1 MKTFRRLH
9 IIALCSVAV
18 LIAAMASAAEP
29 PESADGSKPAQ
40 QRRRMTPVTTAAT
53 TTQSVNETR
62 NDTARINAERRARS
76 TTYINKE
83 GRTVYVDTVSGE
95 EWIDSL
101 AAGRRVP
108 PMKYPLFHSLA
119 VGVNLWD
126 PVMRAF
132 GQHYGLADAWLELS
146 IHNRYNPVVELGL
159 GKADDTRAG
168 QNYSYRSPM
177 SFYFRVGA
185 DYNFLYNSDPAYQ
198 FHAGVRYGFSPFSYT
213 VGDVTLDSPYWDES
227 TTFSIPAQH
236 ATAGWFEFCLGLR
249 VRLWGPISAGWN
261 VKYQTILHESRATYG
276 KPWYIP
282 GYGSRSGAI
291 TGSFSIIYTIP
302 FHRGGLNKISDDNVD
317 KTEDLTQN
325 QH

>member
-159 GKADDTRAG
+159 PPCRTKLQLPLAHELLLPCGRRL
-168 QNYSYRSPM
+168 QLPLQLRSRLSVPRR
-177 SFYFRVGA
+177 SA
-185 DYNFLYNSDPAYQ
+185 
-198 FHAGVRYGFSPFSYT
+198 
-213 VGDVTLDSPYWDES
+213 
-227 TTFSIPAQH
+227 
-236 ATAGWFEFCLGLR
+236 LR
-249 VRLWGPISAGWN
+249 LQPV
-261 VKYQTILHESRATYG
+261 QLHRRRRN
-276 KPWYIP
+276 P
-282 GYGSRSGAI
+282 
-291 TGSFSIIYTIP
+291 
-302 FHRGGLNKISDDNVD
+302 
-317 KTEDLTQN
+317 
-325 QH
+325 